1 MAPFVIYRKKRDNM
15 GDKKVHKQYV
25 SAVNKNRD
33 RRRRVGRRIR

>member
-1 MAPFVIYRKKRDNM
+1 MVDQKGQLVVQYEINEKA
-15 GDKKVHKQYV
+15 HKQYA